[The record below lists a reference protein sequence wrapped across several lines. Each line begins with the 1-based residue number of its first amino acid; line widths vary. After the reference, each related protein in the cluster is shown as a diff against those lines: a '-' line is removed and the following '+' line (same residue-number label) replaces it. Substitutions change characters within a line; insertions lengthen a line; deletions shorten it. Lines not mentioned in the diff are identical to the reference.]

1 MVQFGNLVNDQ
12 QNRKIREVITSS
24 GETIHVYEPSLDD
37 IEYIVEMQE
46 KTFDSATNEVKVSGI
61 EMVRILFPRLTNIE
75 GLEEM
80 TDEEV
85 GYIIDNPT
93 VALIQVQHVVE
104 IIITE
109 VYKTVILSAKKSLL
123 EMDFEVESYKAEA
136 GMINQ
141 VLAHAGK
148 EGKGR
153 ELMNKIEAQSADLKD
168 AVEKQELE
176 REEEGM
182 RPGSAAIAE
191 LNAYRNTFKEDSK
204 GE

>member
-153 ELMNKIEAQSADLKD
+153 ELMNKIETQSAELKA
-168 AVEKQELE
+168 AVEKEELE

-182 RPGSAAIAE
+182 APNGSAIAE
-191 LNAYRNTFKEDSK
+191 LNAYRNTFKADPK